1 VADRPKRSIARFLTH
16 IAHGMRAR
24 RAGRHLAMATLGL
37 GVAFGAAPA
46 LPGQAAA
53 STQKQH
59 AAAAKQTAQGK
70 AAAKKKAAH
79 KTVSRKTA
87 KKAAPPRHKL
97 ATIASTLLG
106 AADIAAT
113 TDAFAEADRQ
123 HWPEAMRHTARIG
136 DPVAAKLVTWTR
148 LTARDSGAA
157 LAEIVA
163 FQEKNPEWPRQALLK
178 RRAEEA
184 LLAFS
189 MDTQDVLSWFAAHP
203 PVTGEGK
210 IRYGQALIAG
220 GRTAEGAEWVRR
232 AWVQDDFLDA
242 RQKEILANFRP
253 WLTEE
258 SHRARLARLLWEDR
272 RSDAR
277 MTAALMVTMRWR
289 CPMPAS
295 SSCREQAAPMLR
307 FARAV
312 ASAARPGLLY
322 DRIVTS
328 GAGNDENVLPLLL
341 TAPGKPHEMVQ
352 PGAWWTERKIAAR
365 KALTN
370 GQFKEAYQIAASH
383 GLKEGADFAEAEF
396 LSGWIALQYLN
407 RTGDALAHFRKLNAG
422 VSTPISKARAEYW
435 CARAASAAGDKTT
448 AGEYYRRAASYPTT
462 FYGQLATAALAN
474 TGGEKKLALPK
485 DPRPS
490 ADTKARFEHL
500 ELVYA
505 VKILH
510 DLGRNDQM
518 RLFMLHLADILDEP
532 AHLAQ
537 LSDLAMQYDEPKLA
551 LRIAKTAAQ
560 RNIVMPQRAYPVA
573 LMPSWREKGPPVE
586 RALVYGL
593 SRQESEFDPG
603 AISSAGARGLMQ
615 LMPATARMVARQIS
629 VPYSPSRLTSDPAY
643 NAMLG
648 AAHLGDL
655 VQNYSGSYIMSVAAY
670 NAGSSRVSD
679 WTGQFGDPRSP
690 AVDPIDW
697 IESIPFS
704 ETRNYVQRVMENLEV
719 YRSRLAGKPE
729 PVRIGDDLG
738 GATARRLPRRPHR
751 QRPHPMAR
759 HRPGF
764 RLHRRFCLRGRWRRS
779 RKKVTVSPRQAHTR
793 RRPQPRAPLQAARPW
808 RRSGAGAPPP
818 NKRR

>member
-1 VADRPKRSIARFLTH
+1 MADRPKRSIARFLTH

-24 RAGRHLAMATLGL
+24 RAARHLAMATLGL
-37 GVAFGAAPA
+37 GVAFGAALA

-70 AAAKKKAAH
+70 AAAKKKTAH
-79 KTVSRKTA
+79 KTASRKTA

-97 ATIASTLLG
+97 ATITSTLLG

-232 AWVQDDFLDA
+232 AWVQDDFSDA
-242 RQKEILANFRP
+242 RQKEILASFRP

-258 SHRARLARLLWEDR
+258 THRARLARLLWEDR

-277 MTAALMVTMRWR
+277 MTAALIGDDALALADARIKLMSS
-289 CPMPAS
+289 AS
-295 SSCREQAAPMLR
+295 GADAALSRVPSHLQR
-307 FARAV
+307 D
-312 ASAARPGLLY
+312 PGLLY
-322 DRIVTS
+322 DRIRYERRR
-328 GAGNDENVLPLLL
+328 GNDENVLPLLL

-729 PVRIGDDLG
+729 PVRIGDDL
-738 GATARRLPRRPHR
+738 
-751 QRPHPMAR
+751 
-759 HRPGF
+759 
-764 RLHRRFCLRGRWRRS
+764 RRS
-779 RKKVTVSPRQAHTR
+779 NG
-793 RRPQPRAPLQAARPW
+793 APAA
-808 RRSGAGAPPP
+808 APPP
-818 NKRR
+818 SATPASDGAASARVPLASPLLPAGAMAPIAEEGDSLSQTSTHPATAAAAGAAASRTPMAPLRRGRTSTE